1 MSKQYKDIRANF
13 VFDVAPKST
22 HQSNNEMPVV
32 IKQSDPIKIDNQQ
45 QDVPEISQQRQQN
58 FDEEKLKSYQKMYEM
73 CQQLYNDKAQLIDAV
88 DQQQKQILELERQ
101 INEFENLQANY
112 EKEQIQLK
120 EEQLQYVQEIETL
133 TCQLQVVMAQKQ
145 DINQIQNHQDE
156 LYDQLMNFL
165 YQENLQE
172 LINDQDKS
180 NKKMIVQFLVEYLI
194 NQYVQ
199 KKNQEE
205 KFQIHIKDNIQ
216 IIYDLQ
222 SKIQD
227 LTCNPYRI
235 TTPKSVLSDTLKQSK
250 LSNSASHF
258 HKTNSVN
265 TSDKEE
271 LQSKIDSLKRQG
283 KQINKKWQEFC
294 ENILRERND
303 VIKYHKKQIESITEQ
318 NLELKKTISEIIQ
331 YLGQSQQDLWIQML
345 DIKQKIHLK
354 VIDLSRSDNIN
365 QLLVEAELKQL
376 FSIQAQLRSQLN
388 RNRPLRKD
396 LQ

>member
-22 HQSNNEMPVV
+22 HQSNDEMPQT
-32 IKQSDPIKIDNQQ
+32 IKKSEPIKIDNQQ
-45 QDVPEISQQRQQN
+45 QDVQGISQQRQQN

-73 CQQLYNDKAQLIDAV
+73 CQQLYNDKSQLMDTV

-101 INEFENLQANY
+101 INDYENLQANY
-112 EKEQIQLK
+112 EKEQLQLK
-120 EEQLQYVQEIETL
+120 EDQLQNIQEIETL
-133 TCQLQVVMAQKQ
+133 TSQLQVVMDQKQ
-145 DINQIQNHQDE
+145 DINQNNLDE
-156 LYDQLMNFL
+156 VYDKLMNFL
-165 YQENLQE
+165 YKENLEE
-172 LINDQDKS
+172 LINDLDKS

-194 NQYVQ
+194 NQYVL

-205 KFQIHIKDNIQ
+205 KFQIHIQDNIQ

-227 LTCNPYRI
+227 LTCNPYKI

-258 HKTNSVN
+258 HKTNSIN
-265 TSDKEE
+265 NSDKEE

-303 VIKYHKKQIESITEQ
+303 VIKYHKKQIESISDQ

-331 YLGQSQQDLWIQML
+331 YLGQSQQELWIQML

-354 VIDLSRSDNIN
+354 VIDLSKSDNIN

-376 FSIQAQLRSQLN
+376 FSIQAQLRNQLN

>member
-22 HQSNNEMPVV
+22 HQSNDEMPIV
-32 IKQSDPIKIDNQQ
+32 IKQSDPIKIDKQQ
-45 QDVPEISQQRQQN
+45 QDVQEINQQRQQN

-112 EKEQIQLK
+112 EKEQMQLK

-145 DINQIQNHQDE
+145 DINQMQNNYDE

-205 KFQIHIKDNIQ
+205 KFQIHIQDNIQ

-250 LSNSASHF
+250 LSSSASHF

-265 TSDKEE
+265 ANDKEE

-303 VIKYHKKQIESITEQ
+303 VIKYHKKQIESIAEQ

-354 VIDLSRSDNIN
+354 VIDLSRSDNVN

>member
-22 HQSNNEMPVV
+22 HQSNDEMPQA
-32 IKQSDPIKIDNQQ
+32 IKKSEPIKIDNQQ
-45 QDVPEISQQRQQN
+45 QEVQGISQQRQQN
-58 FDEEKLKSYQKMYEM
+58 FDEDKLKSYQKMYEM
-73 CQQLYNDKAQLIDAV
+73 CQQLYNDKSQLMDTV

-101 INEFENLQANY
+101 INDYENLQANY
-112 EKEQIQLK
+112 EKEQLQLK
-120 EEQLQYVQEIETL
+120 EDQLQNIQEIETL
-133 TCQLQVVMAQKQ
+133 TSQLQVVMDQKQ
-145 DINQIQNHQDE
+145 DINQNNLDE
-156 LYDQLMNFL
+156 FYDQLMNFL
-165 YQENLQE
+165 YQENLEE
-172 LINDQDKS
+172 LINDLDK
-180 NKKMIVQFLVEYLI
+180 K
-194 NQYVQ
+194 
-199 KKNQEE
+199 
-205 KFQIHIKDNIQ
+205 KFQIHIQDNIQ

-258 HKTNSVN
+258 HKTNSINN
-265 TSDKEE
+265 TDKEE

-303 VIKYHKKQIESITEQ
+303 VIKYHKKQIESISDQ

-331 YLGQSQQDLWIQML
+331 YLGQSQQELWIQML
-345 DIKQKIHLK
+345 DIKQKIHMK
-354 VIDLSRSDNIN
+354 VIDLSKSDNIN